1 MNRKQWSRQRTNT
14 TIFQKQSGTKI
25 KPFLANVTNGNVD
38 SDDDSLEYV
47 ENMLRQ
53 SNPSLDRIDQSNIV
67 KKKQK
72 SLRNVK
78 KNQINVMKI
87 SKKKSKQQQ
96 LFNRQIVNSQTKK
109 KKNKKTLK
117 KNNKFNNQIIQLQ
130 SIDGNKIK
138 IKKKLK

>member
-1 MNRKQWSRQRTNT
+1 MNRKQRSRQQTNT
-14 TIFQKQSGTKI
+14 TISQKQSGKKI

-47 ENMLRQ
+47 ENLLRQ
-53 SNPSLDRIDQSNIV
+53 SNPFVDRIDQSNIV

-87 SKKKSKQQQ
+87 SKKKNRIKSK
-96 LFNRQIVNSQTKK
+96 
-109 KKNKKTLK
+109 
-117 KNNKFNNQIIQLQ
+117 
-130 SIDGNKIK
+130 
-138 IKKKLK
+138 